1 MRYRWAIAAAVSLA
15 AGGCASGKKSVA
27 EERMQVSG
35 AATGI
40 TNTSANTRVK
50 TEILNLEVL
59 LPGGSSDGDGDP
71 VVWHADKEVIDSH
84 GDITSDSR
92 TESLTVADAVAVERS
107 EQKPAGGGQW
117 RTTAV
122 MAVILVA
129 VVWMALNRRR

>member
-1 MRYRWAIAAAVSLA
+1 M
-15 AGGCASGKKSVA
+15 
-27 EERMQVSG
+27 
-35 AATGI
+35 
-40 TNTSANTRVK
+40 
-50 TEILNLEVL
+50 L

-71 VVWHADKEVIDSH
+71 VVWHADKVAIDSH

>member
-1 MRYRWAIAAAVSLA
+1 M
-15 AGGCASGKKSVA
+15 
-27 EERMQVSG
+27 
-35 AATGI
+35 
-40 TNTSANTRVK
+40 
-50 TEILNLEVL
+50 
-59 LPGGSSDGDGDP
+59 
-71 VVWHADKEVIDSH
+71 WHADKVVIDSH

>member
-1 MRYRWAIAAAVSLA
+1 MCIRDR
-15 AGGCASGKKSVA
+15 
-27 EERMQVSG
+27 
-35 AATGI
+35 
-40 TNTSANTRVK
+40 ANTRVK

-71 VVWHADKEVIDSH
+71 VVWHADKVVIDSH